1 MWLGRERGRK
11 FIGVWSVISV
21 TISMP
26 SGFSIGGQVL
36 YLGCVS
42 SAVCSQ
48 SHIES
53 CRDNHWL

>member
-26 SGFSIGGQVL
+26 SGFSIGGQVPWV
-36 YLGCVS
+36 CVFS
-42 SAVCSQ
+42 CVFSV
-48 SHIES
+48 SH
-53 CRDNHWL
+53 